1 LGTSLNIVWHGIYS
15 LSQWR
20 WKGKML
26 VNAFFLL
33 LPFSYETPEVFTTL
47 EFLIP
52 SKPNNFEPNTVYL
65 NSFNPTKK
73 INFDLIETDFVKL
86 KVYNILGKEI
96 TTLINN
102 EEMNPGSYTVVFNE
116 NGSSSGI

>member
-1 LGTSLNIVWHGIYS
+1 
-15 LSQWR
+15 
-20 WKGKML
+20 MF